1 MIKIT
6 SDQKWDSNLHSLSRE
21 PAHRFPR
28 FKGRQIRL
36 EAGALKYETSGDEK
50 IVRSGIWTH
59 AHIRGPERSF
69 LPLDGKIIKPWVWR
83 LRPLGHPDTYFDG
96 DNQIHITEK
105 RKDG

>member
-1 MIKIT
+1 MPSPLYSSKSKLAMIKIT

-50 IVRSGIWTH
+50 IVRSGI
-59 AHIRGPERSF
+59 
-69 LPLDGKIIKPWVWR
+69 
-83 LRPLGHPDTYFDG
+83 
-96 DNQIHITEK
+96 
-105 RKDG
+105 